1 MITKISLVTVHHHSC
16 FKAKIIFL
24 VMRTFKIY
32 LFISIQSLSHVQLFS
47 IPWTAA
53 HQASLSLTNPWSL
66 LKLMSIE
73 LVMTSNHLILCHPLL
88 LMPSIFFPASGSFPM
103 SPLFASSGQN
113 IRASASALV
122 LSINIQVDFF

>member
-88 LMPSIFFPASGSFPM
+88 FLPSN
-103 SPLFASSGQN
+103 SPQPQGRFK
-113 IRASASALV
+113 
-122 LSINIQVDFF
+122 